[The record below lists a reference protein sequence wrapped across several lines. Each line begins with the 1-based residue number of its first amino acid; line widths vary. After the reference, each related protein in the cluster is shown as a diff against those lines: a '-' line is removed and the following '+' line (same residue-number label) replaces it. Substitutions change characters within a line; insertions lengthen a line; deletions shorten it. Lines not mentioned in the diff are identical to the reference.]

1 MRGMDRARMRLA
13 LEQLARALLDH
24 SQWQEG
30 ILRAIVRGGPFDP
43 GDPAWSVHQDCGFD
57 RWYFDRADL
66 DAWIRNAKAG
76 SQTKGYLPL
85 RETKKGRVRL

>member
-1 MRGMDRARMRLA
+1 MHANHR
-13 LEQLARALLDH
+13 
-24 SQWQEG
+24 
-30 ILRAIVRGGPFDP
+30 ILGLKGYQIGG
-43 GDPAWSVHQDCGFD
+43 
-57 RWYFDRADL
+57 RWYFDRSDL

>member
-1 MRGMDRARMRLA
+1 MIELNSKTRLTMREAAAYLGHCYSWIHANHRVLG
-13 LEQLARALLDH
+13 LKGYQ
-24 SQWQEG
+24 
-30 ILRAIVRGGPFDP
+30 IGG
-43 GDPAWSVHQDCGFD
+43 
-57 RWYFDRADL
+57 RWYFDRTDL

>member
-1 MRGMDRARMRLA
+1 MIDLKTKTRLTMREAAEYLG
-13 LEQLARALLDH
+13 H
-24 SQWQEG
+24 SYSWIHANHRVLGLKGYQ
-30 ILRAIVRGGPFDP
+30 IGG
-43 GDPAWSVHQDCGFD
+43 

-66 DAWIRNAKAG
+66 DAWIRNAKSG

>member
-1 MRGMDRARMRLA
+1 MWAPKFETFPSHPVTRGVKPFSTRDEWYFNIRFTGDISGNEAA
-13 LEQLARALLDH
+13 KV
-24 SQWQEG
+24 EG
-30 ILRAIVRGGPFDP
+30 K
-43 GDPAWSVHQDCGFD
+43 SFD
-57 RWYFDRADL
+57 RPDL